1 MEIKHVKREYYK
13 INKRHTQINEE
24 FTDSEEE
31 TMETVTEEKVLTKCD
46 FDCIGE
52 ITITKHV
59 NTKHESVHS
68 DVGEGITD
76 KIWEGAVTDIKD
88 FYQIEIYDGE
98 TLFAC
103 NICNEGVD
111 DEHSIK

>member
-1 MEIKHVKREYYK
+1 M
-13 INKRHTQINEE
+13 
-24 FTDSEEE
+24 
-31 TMETVTEEKVLTKCD
+31 
-46 FDCIGE
+46 
-52 ITITKHV
+52 

-68 DVGEGITD
+68 DVGKGITD

-88 FYQIEIYDGE
+88 FYQIEINDGE

-111 DEHSIK
+111 NEHSVK